1 MTKAVAFLMLAV
13 PAVCFSATYHEVDQ
27 AGGTPSVEVTSVG
40 QTGCVYAG
48 EPIALG
54 DTVTHPDGSLQVC
67 ASGSRGPVFMTVNAE
82 PNSASYKIV
91 MPAPPPFVPTK
102 VWDDG
107 KFTYIQL
114 PAPYHGDLPAVFEV
128 LDDGKLAVVDARWDG
143 DTSRFVARK
152 VVDHVQLRLDD
163 IHVEIDRSRV

>member
-1 MTKAVAFLMLAV
+1 MTKAAAILLLAV

-27 AGGTPSVEVTSVG
+27 AGGSPGVKLTSAG

-54 DTVTHPDGSLQVC
+54 DIVTHPDGSLQVC
-67 ASGSRGPVFMTVNAE
+67 ASGSRGPAFMNVAVE
-82 PNSASYKIV
+82 PNSTSYKIIV
-91 MPAPPPFVPTK
+91 PPLPQFVPTK

-114 PAPYHGDLPAVFEV
+114 QAPYHGDLPAVFEV
-128 LDDGKLAVVDARWDG
+128 LDDGKLAVVDAKWDEA
-143 DTSRFVARK
+143 TSSFVVRK
-152 VVDHVQLRLDD
+152 IIDRVELRLSDK
-163 IHVEIDRSRV
+163 HVEIDRS